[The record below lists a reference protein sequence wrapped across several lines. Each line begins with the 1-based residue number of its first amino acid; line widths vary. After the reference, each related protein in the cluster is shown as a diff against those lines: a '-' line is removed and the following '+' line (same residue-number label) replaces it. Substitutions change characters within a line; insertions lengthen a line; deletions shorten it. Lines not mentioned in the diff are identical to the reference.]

1 MELGPITCPGSEK
14 LLEMQF
20 SDFDPNLLNLKFS
33 GELGGVEG
41 GDWQTIIGFY
51 KSSYSDICW
60 SIKSHC
66 PKFYNML

>member
-1 MELGPITCPGSEK
+1 MELGPITCPVSEK

-41 GDWQTIIGFY
+41 GD
-51 KSSYSDICW
+51 
-60 SIKSHC
+60 
-66 PKFYNML
+66 